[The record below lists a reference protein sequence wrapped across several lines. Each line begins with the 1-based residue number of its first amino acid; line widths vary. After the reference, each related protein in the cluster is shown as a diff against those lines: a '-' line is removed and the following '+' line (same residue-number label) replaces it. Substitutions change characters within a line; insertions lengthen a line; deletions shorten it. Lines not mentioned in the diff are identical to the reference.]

1 MAKKEA
7 EAFKDI
13 KSDKEGFLEHQKP
26 SADPKKKPQ
35 WKKIYFRLVG
45 GSLYYY
51 KNEKDTKATGVV
63 HINTSLSETKIE
75 QQQIE
80 KRHAIVISGEGGS
93 FVVGTNDAKLGSD
106 WLTALKASSSKPQ
119 SSLELKGEVA
129 KMGIMMKAKK
139 KHCWKS
145 CNLCSW

>member
-1 MAKKEA
+1 VEVFIITRMKR
-7 EAFKDI
+7 I
-13 KSDKEGFLEHQKP
+13 
-26 SADPKKKPQ
+26 PKQ
-35 WKKIYFRLVG
+35 QELC
-45 GSLYYY
+45 
-51 KNEKDTKATGVV
+51 
-63 HINTSLSETKIE
+63 TSIHHYLKQKIE